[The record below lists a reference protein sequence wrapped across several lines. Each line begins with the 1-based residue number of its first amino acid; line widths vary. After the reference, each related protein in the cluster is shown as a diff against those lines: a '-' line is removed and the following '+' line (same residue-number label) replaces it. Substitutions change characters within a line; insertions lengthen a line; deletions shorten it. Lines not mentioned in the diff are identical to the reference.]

1 MRLGLLPLFLHP
13 RRSQSPPHG
22 VKLKTVYTDLSKKK
36 NNKKEKFND
45 TYPTNIATNLGSKH
59 VSTS

>member
-22 VKLKTVYTDLSKKK
+22 VKLKTVHTDLSKKK
-36 NNKKEKFND
+36 DKKKEKIRRF
-45 TYPTNIATNLGSKH
+45 
-59 VSTS
+59 